1 MGGGAVLFAVS
12 ILYVI
17 EAQGLQHVFV
27 QHGKD
32 LYLDVQKPVEL
43 DKKTD
48 LFWRFNPRNNIGKIN
63 YNREAVLFDGY
74 EGRAELFGQN
84 YSMLLK
90 NVQHSD
96 SGHYAAIIVG
106 GQEQKVTEYKV
117 TVQDPVSPVNLT
129 VDSVSSS
136 SDSCNLTVT
145 CSTTDAHISSTFT
158 CDTRSCSQ
166 VEQKSLKAAVNY
178 LSITVYT
185 EQDFIIT
192 CNHSNQVSWEQSKKE
207 IKPYCETTSDGVSFC
222 VVKTVVFSVGLII
235 MVFAVISVHV
245 MEKIKKKEE
254 SSLLTNCT

>member
-1 MGGGAVLFAVS
+1 MTSWCCVLEKAQDGTMFSLVVLALLS
-12 ILYVI
+12 CT
-17 EAQGLQHVFV
+17 ETQGLQHGFV
-27 QHGKD
+27 LHGED
-32 LYLDVQKPVEL
+32 LLLDVQKPVVL

-48 LFWRFNPRNNIGKIN
+48 FFWKFNTSNYVGKIG
-63 YNREAVLFDGY
+63 YSTEAILFDGY
-74 EGRAELFGQN
+74 EGRAELFKQN
-84 YSMLLK
+84 YSLLLK

-96 SGHYAAIIVG
+96 SGDYIGIVVG
-106 GQEQKVTEYKV
+106 VQEQRVAEYKV
-117 TVQDPVSPVNLT
+117 TVQDPVSPVSLT

-166 VEQKSLKAAVNY
+166 VEQKNLKAAAHY
-178 LSITVYT
+178 
-185 EQDFIIT
+185 
-192 CNHSNQVSWEQSKKE
+192 QVSWEQSKKE

-245 MEKIKKKEE
+245 MEKIKKKE
-254 SSLLTNCT
+254 